1 MGEVG
6 TTMSQLFNRVFCHVS
21 QPQQTSR
28 MAASKIKNQ
37 SSLAPHQ
44 VIMIGRG
51 GVGKSALTL
60 QFMKDEFVED
70 CEPPRADRCRKKVV
84 LEGEEVQILPVKAED
99 DAVPLLL
106 VGNKSGL
113 EERRQVLVEEAQSK
127 AEELSVQYVEISAK
141 TRANVDKM
149 FFDLMRE
156 VRAKNRSANK
166 DKNGKKSSKDKKA
179 LRRDVAY
186 VSAMMV
192 VGAHCQ

>member
-1 MGEVG
+1 MQEE
-6 TTMSQLFNRVFCHVS
+6 S
-21 QPQQTSR
+21 
-28 MAASKIKNQ
+28 
-37 SSLAPHQ
+37 
-44 VIMIGRG
+44 
-51 GVGKSALTL
+51 
-60 QFMKDEFVED
+60 
-70 CEPPRADRCRKKVV
+70 V

-113 EERRQVLVEEAQSK
+113 EEWRQVLVEEAQSK
-127 AEELSVQYVEISAK
+127 AEKLSVQYVEISAK

-179 LRRDVAY
+179 LRRG
-186 VSAMMV
+186 MLLM
-192 VGAHCQ
+192 